1 MKEARDQARAARALK
16 SDPRGPGRSRRY
28 VVNPADQV
36 KLSVLSDDGLSALG
50 VISCLTGVPG
60 LCFVPRERSGEAD
73 AVLLVAAK
81 VTGEVLQTIKAIHD
95 ESDGARCIVLV
106 ADIPG
111 ECAAVTA
118 VMNGA
123 TSILPRSQVT
133 AASLARTLQASLSGE
148 LVIPRRVVA
157 RLVERS
163 RQFELIVREEH
174 GITGGGLTLR
184 EAAVLRM
191 LADGL
196 STAEIS
202 QSMNYAERTIKNVI
216 QDVLARTG
224 ARSRTQA
231 VAYAMRMGA
240 I

>member
-1 MKEARDQARAARALK
+1 MVNSAA
-16 SDPRGPGRSRRY
+16 
-28 VVNPADQV
+28 QV
-36 KLSVLSDDGLSALG
+36 RLSVLSDDSLSALG
-50 VISCLTGVPG
+50 VISCLDGVPG
-60 LCFVPRERSGEAD
+60 ICVLPREQSDDAD
-73 AVLLVAAK
+73 AVMLVVTK
-81 VTGEVLQTIKAIHD
+81 VTDKVLQTIKSIHED
-95 ESDGARCIVLV
+95 SAGARCIVLI
-106 ADIPG
+106 ADIPS
-111 ECAAVTA
+111 ESTAATA

-123 TSILPRSQVT
+123 ASIVPRAQVT
-133 AASLARTLQASLSGE
+133 AASLARALQASLSGQ
-148 LVIPRRVVA
+148 LVLPRRVVA

-163 RQFELIVREEH
+163 RLFERIVREEH

-196 STAEIS
+196 STAEIAR
-202 QSMNYAERTIKNVI
+202 SMNYAERTIKNVI